1 MIEIVGL
8 RKRFGSVTVLDGIDH
23 RQAAGEVVALIG
35 PSGCG
40 KSTLLRCLNW
50 LETPDGGSLRLGDV
64 RIEAGTAQADDR
76 ALRQRLRRRT
86 GMIFQQFNLFP
97 HRTALENV
105 MEAPLHVDRV
115 PQAEAREQAMA
126 LLSKVGLA
134 DRAHHRPSQLSGGQ
148 QQRVAI
154 ARALA
159 MKPQILLCDEPTSAL
174 DPELRGEVLSVLA
187 GLASEGMTLLLVT
200 HELAF
205 ARDIAHRIVF
215 VEGGRVVES
224 GPAPEVLD
232 HPRHPRLREFLGNRP
247 SAQTFGAD
255 RSAKRPS

>member
-205 ARDIAHRIVF
+205 ARDIARRVVF
-215 VEGGRVVES
+215 IDRGRVVEA
-224 GPAPEVLD
+224 GPTGAVLD
-232 HPRHPRLREFLGNRP
+232 QPEHPRLREFLGLGRRT
-247 SAQTFGAD
+247 AIA
-255 RSAKRPS
+255 

>member
-8 RKRFGSVTVLDGIDH
+8 RKRFGAVTVLDGIDH
-23 RQAAGEVVALIG
+23 QQAAGEVVALIG

-50 LETPDGGSLRLGDV
+50 LETPDAGSLRLGDV
-64 RIEAGTAQADDR
+64 RIEAGTPEAADR
-76 ALRQRLRRRT
+76 RLRQQLRRRT
-86 GMIFQQFNLFP
+86 GMIFQQFHLFP

-105 MEAPLHVDRV
+105 MEAPVHVDRL
-115 PQAEAREQAMA
+115 PLSEARALAMG

-134 DRAHHRPSQLSGGQ
+134 DRAHHLPSQLSGGQ

-174 DPELRGEVLSVLA
+174 DPELRGEVLTVLQTLA
-187 GLASEGMTLLLVT
+187 GEGMTLLLVT

-205 ARDIAHRIVF
+205 ARDIAHRVVF
-215 VEGGRVVES
+215 LEGGRVVES
-224 GPAPEVLD
+224 GPTRAVLD
-232 HPRHPRLREFLGNRP
+232 QPQHPRLQEFLGKHRARP
-247 SAQTFGAD
+247 L
-255 RSAKRPS
+255 

>member
-8 RKRFGSVTVLDGIDH
+8 RKRFGAVTVLDGIDH
-23 RQAAGEVVALIG
+23 QQAAGEVVALIG

-50 LETPDGGSLRLGDV
+50 LETPDAGSLRLGDV
-64 RIEAGTAQADDR
+64 RIEAGTPEAADR
-76 ALRQRLRRRT
+76 RLRQRLRRRT
-86 GMIFQQFNLFP
+86 GMIFQQFQLFP

-105 MEAPLHVDRV
+105 MEAPVHVDRL
-115 PQAEAREQAMA
+115 PLSEARALAMG

-134 DRAHHRPSQLSGGQ
+134 DRAHHLPSQLSGGQ

-159 MKPQILLCDEPTSAL
+159 MKPQVLLCDEPTSAL
-174 DPELRGEVLSVLA
+174 DPELRGEVLTVLQT
-187 GLASEGMTLLLVT
+187 LAAEGMTQLLVT

-205 ARDIAHRIVF
+205 ARDIAHRVVF
-215 VEGGRVVES
+215 LEGGRVVES
-224 GPAPEVLD
+224 GPTRAVLD
-232 HPRHPRLREFLGNRP
+232 QPQHPRLQEFLGKHRARP
-247 SAQTFGAD
+247 L
-255 RSAKRPS
+255 

>member
-23 RQAAGEVVALIG
+23 RQEAGEVVALIG

-50 LETPDGGSLRLGDV
+50 LETPDSGSLRLGDV
-64 RIEAGTAQADDR
+64 RIQAGSPQATDR

-115 PQAEAREQAMA
+115 PDAEAREQAMD

-174 DPELRGEVLSVLA
+174 DRELRGEVLSVLA
-187 GLASEGMTLLLVT
+187 SLATEGMTLLLVT
-200 HELAF
+200 HELDF
-205 ARDIAHRIVF
+205 ARDIAHRVVF
-215 VEGGRVVES
+215 IDGGRVVAT
-224 GPAPEVLD
+224 GPTRAVLD
-232 HPRHPRLREFLGNRP
+232 QPEHPRLREFLGLGRRP
-247 SAQTFGAD
+247 TIA
-255 RSAKRPS
+255 

>member
-1 MIEIVGL
+1 MIEILGL
-8 RKRFGSVTVLDGIDH
+8 RKRFGAVTVLDGVDH
-23 RQAAGEVVALIG
+23 QQAAGEVVALIG

-50 LETPDGGSLRLGDV
+50 LETPDAGSLRLGNV
-64 RIEAGTAQADDR
+64 RIEAGTPEASDR
-76 ALRQRLRRRT
+76 RLRQRLRRRT
-86 GMIFQQFNLFP
+86 GMIFQQFHLFP

-105 MEAPLHVDRV
+105 MEAPVHVDRL
-115 PQAEAREQAMA
+115 PLSEARALAMG

-134 DRAHHRPSQLSGGQ
+134 DRAHHLPSQLSGGQ

-174 DPELRGEVLSVLA
+174 DPELRGEVLTVLQT
-187 GLASEGMTLLLVT
+187 LAAEGMTLLLVT

-205 ARDIAHRIVF
+205 TRDIAHRVVF
-215 VEGGRVVES
+215 LEGGRVVES
-224 GPAPEVLD
+224 GPTRAVLD
-232 HPRHPRLREFLGNRP
+232 QPQHPRLQEFLGKH
-247 SAQTFGAD
+247 
-255 RSAKRPS
+255 RSAAR

>member
-8 RKRFGSVTVLDGIDH
+8 RKRFGTVTVLDGIDH
-23 RQAAGEVVALIG
+23 HQSAGEVVALIG

-50 LETPDGGSLRLGDV
+50 LETPDAGSLRLGDI
-64 RIEAGTAQADDR
+64 RIEAGTPEAADR
-76 ALRQRLRRRT
+76 RLRQRWRRRT
-86 GMIFQQFNLFP
+86 GMIFQQFHLFP

-105 MEAPLHVDRV
+105 MEAPIHVDRL
-115 PQAEAREQAMA
+115 PHPEAYALAMG

-134 DRAHHRPSQLSGGQ
+134 DRAHHLPAQLSGGQ

-174 DPELRGEVLSVLA
+174 DPELRGEVLAVLQT
-187 GLASEGMTLLLVT
+187 LAAEGMTLLLVT

-205 ARDIAHRIVF
+205 ARDIAHRVVF
-215 VEGGRVVES
+215 LEGGRVVES
-224 GPAPEVLD
+224 GPTRAVLD
-232 HPRHPRLREFLGNRP
+232 QPQHPRLQEFLGKHRSRP
-247 SAQTFGAD
+247 L
-255 RSAKRPS
+255 

>member
-8 RKRFGSVTVLDGIDH
+8 RKRFGPVTVLDGIDH
-23 RQAAGEVVALIG
+23 RQEAGEVVALIG

-50 LETPDGGSLRLGDV
+50 LETPDSGSLRLGDV
-64 RIEAGTAQADDR
+64 RIQAGSPQATDR

-115 PQAEAREQAMA
+115 PDAEAREQAMN

-174 DPELRGEVLSVLA
+174 DRELRGEVLSVLA
-187 GLASEGMTLLLVT
+187 SLATEGMTLLLVT
-200 HELAF
+200 HELDF
-205 ARDIAHRIVF
+205 ARDIAHRVVF
-215 VEGGRVVES
+215 IDGGRVVAT
-224 GPAPEVLD
+224 GPTRAVLD
-232 HPRHPRLREFLGNRP
+232 QPEHPRLREFLGLGRRT
-247 SAQTFGAD
+247 AIG
-255 RSAKRPS
+255 

>member
-8 RKRFGSVTVLDGIDH
+8 RKRFGPVTVLDGIDH
-23 RQAAGEVVALIG
+23 RQEAGEVVALIG

-50 LETPDGGSLRLGDV
+50 LETPDSGSLRLGDV
-64 RIEAGTAQADDR
+64 SIQAGTPQATDR

-115 PQAEAREQAMA
+115 PNAEAREQAMD

-174 DPELRGEVLSVLA
+174 DRELRGEVLSVLA
-187 GLASEGMTLLLVT
+187 SLATEGMTLLLVT
-200 HELAF
+200 HELDF
-205 ARDIAHRIVF
+205 ARDIAHRVVF
-215 VEGGRVVES
+215 IDGGRVVAT
-224 GPAPEVLD
+224 GPTRAVLD
-232 HPRHPRLREFLGNRP
+232 QPEHPRLREFLGLGRRT
-247 SAQTFGAD
+247 AIG
-255 RSAKRPS
+255 

>member
-8 RKRFGSVTVLDGIDH
+8 RKRFGPVTVLDGIDH
-23 RQAAGEVVALIG
+23 RQEAGEVVALIG

-50 LETPDGGSLRLGDV
+50 LETPDSGSLRLGDV
-64 RIEAGTAQADDR
+64 SIQAGTPQATDR

-115 PQAEAREQAMA
+115 PDAEAREQAMN

-174 DPELRGEVLSVLA
+174 DRELRGEVLSVLA
-187 GLASEGMTLLLVT
+187 SLATEGMTLLLVT
-200 HELAF
+200 HELDF
-205 ARDIAHRIVF
+205 ARDIAHRVVF
-215 VEGGRVVES
+215 IDGGRVVAT
-224 GPAPEVLD
+224 GPTRAVLD
-232 HPRHPRLREFLGNRP
+232 QPEHPRLREFLGLGRRT
-247 SAQTFGAD
+247 AIG
-255 RSAKRPS
+255 

>member
-8 RKRFGSVTVLDGIDH
+8 RKRFGAVTVLDGVDH
-23 RQAAGEVVALIG
+23 QQAAGEVVALIG

-50 LETPDGGSLRLGDV
+50 LETPDAGSLRLGDV
-64 RIEAGTAQADDR
+64 RIEAGTPEASDR
-76 ALRQRLRRRT
+76 RLRQRLRRRT
-86 GMIFQQFNLFP
+86 GMIFQQFHLFP

-105 MEAPLHVDRV
+105 MEAPVHVDRL
-115 PQAEAREQAMA
+115 PLSEARALAMG

-134 DRAHHRPSQLSGGQ
+134 DRAHHLPSQLSGGQ

-174 DPELRGEVLSVLA
+174 DPELRGEVLTVLQT
-187 GLASEGMTLLLVT
+187 LAAEGMTLLLVT

-205 ARDIAHRIVF
+205 TRDIAHRVVF
-215 VEGGRVVES
+215 LEGGRVVES
-224 GPAPEVLD
+224 GPTRAVLD
-232 HPRHPRLREFLGNRP
+232 QPQHPRLQEFLGKH
-247 SAQTFGAD
+247 
-255 RSAKRPS
+255 RSAAR

>member
-8 RKRFGSVTVLDGIDH
+8 RKRFGPVTVLDGIDH
-23 RQAAGEVVALIG
+23 RQEAGEVVALIG

-50 LETPDGGSLRLGDV
+50 LETPDSGSLRLGDV
-64 RIEAGTAQADDR
+64 SIQAGTPQATDR

-105 MEAPLHVDRV
+105 MEAPVHVDRL
-115 PQAEAREQAMA
+115 PRAEAQALAMG
-126 LLSKVGLA
+126 LLAKVGMA

-159 MKPQILLCDEPTSAL
+159 MKPEVLLCDEPTSAL
-174 DPELRGEVLSVLA
+174 DPELRGEVLQVLGA
-187 GLASEGMTLLLVT
+187 LAAEGMTLLLVT

-205 ARDIAHRIVF
+205 ARDIAHRVVF
-215 VEGGRVVES
+215 LEGGRVVES
-224 GPAPEVLD
+224 GPTRTVLD
-232 HPRHPRLREFLGNRP
+232 APRHPRLREFLGK
-247 SAQTFGAD
+247 D
-255 RSAKRPS
+255 RTGRAG

>member
-23 RQAAGEVVALIG
+23 HQEAGEVVALIG

-50 LETPDGGSLRLGDV
+50 LETPDSGSLRLGDV
-64 RIEAGTAQADDR
+64 SIQAGTPQATDR

-115 PQAEAREQAMA
+115 PDAEAREQAMN

-174 DPELRGEVLSVLA
+174 DPELRSEVLSVLA
-187 GLASEGMTLLLVT
+187 SLATEGMTLLLVT
-200 HELAF
+200 HELDF
-205 ARDIAHRIVF
+205 ARDIAHRVVF
-215 VEGGRVVES
+215 IDGGRVVAT
-224 GPAPEVLD
+224 GPTRAVLD
-232 HPRHPRLREFLGNRP
+232 QPEHPRLREFLGLGRRT
-247 SAQTFGAD
+247 AIG
-255 RSAKRPS
+255 

>member
-23 RQAAGEVVALIG
+23 RQEAGEVVALIG

-50 LETPDGGSLRLGDV
+50 LETPDSGSLRLGDV
-64 RIEAGTAQADDR
+64 RIQAGTPQATDR

-115 PQAEAREQAMA
+115 PNAEAREQAMD

-174 DPELRGEVLSVLA
+174 DPELRSEVLSVLA
-187 GLASEGMTLLLVT
+187 SLATEGMTLLLVT
-200 HELAF
+200 HELDF
-205 ARDIAHRIVF
+205 ARDIAHRVVF
-215 VEGGRVVES
+215 IDGGRVVAT
-224 GPAPEVLD
+224 GPTRAVLD
-232 HPRHPRLREFLGNRP
+232 QPEHPRLREFLGLGRRT
-247 SAQTFGAD
+247 AIG
-255 RSAKRPS
+255 

>member
-23 RQAAGEVVALIG
+23 RQEAGEVVALIG

-50 LETPDGGSLRLGDV
+50 LETPDSGSLRLGDV
-64 RIEAGTAQADDR
+64 RIQAGSPQATDR

-115 PQAEAREQAMA
+115 PDAEAREQAMD

-174 DPELRGEVLSVLA
+174 DRELRGEVLSVLA
-187 GLASEGMTLLLVT
+187 SLATEGMTLMLVT
-200 HELAF
+200 HELDF
-205 ARDIAHRIVF
+205 ARDIAHRVVF
-215 VEGGRVVES
+215 IDGGRVVAT
-224 GPAPEVLD
+224 GPTRAVLD
-232 HPRHPRLREFLGNRP
+232 QPEHPRLREFLGLGRRP
-247 SAQTFGAD
+247 TIA
-255 RSAKRPS
+255 

>member
-23 RQAAGEVVALIG
+23 HQEAGEVVALIG

-50 LETPDGGSLRLGDV
+50 LETPDSGSLRLGDV
-64 RIEAGTAQADDR
+64 RIEAGTPEAADR
-76 ALRQRLRRRT
+76 RLRQQLRRCT

-105 MEAPLHVDRV
+105 MEAPLHVDRI
-115 PQAEAREQAMA
+115 PDAEAREQAMD
-126 LLSKVGLA
+126 LLSKVGLT

-187 GLASEGMTLLLVT
+187 RLAGEGMTLLLVT
-200 HELAF
+200 HELDF
-205 ARDIAHRIVF
+205 ARDIARRVVF
-215 VEGGRVVES
+215 IDGGRVVAT
-224 GPAPEVLD
+224 GPTRAVLD
-232 HPRHPRLREFLGNRP
+232 QPEHPRLREFLGLGRRP
-247 SAQTFGAD
+247 GIA
-255 RSAKRPS
+255 

>member
-8 RKRFGSVTVLDGIDH
+8 RKRFGAVTVLDGVDH
-23 RQAAGEVVALIG
+23 QQAAGEVVALIG

-50 LETPDGGSLRLGDV
+50 LETPDAGSLRLGDV
-64 RIEAGTAQADDR
+64 RIEAGTPGAADR
-76 ALRQRLRRRT
+76 RLRQQLRRRT
-86 GMIFQQFNLFP
+86 GMIFQQFHLFP

-105 MEAPLHVDRV
+105 MEAPVHVDRL
-115 PQAEAREQAMA
+115 PLSEARELAMG

-134 DRAHHRPSQLSGGQ
+134 DRAQHLPSQLSGGQ

-174 DPELRGEVLSVLA
+174 DPELRGEVLTVLQT
-187 GLASEGMTLLLVT
+187 LASEGMTLLLVT

-205 ARDIAHRIVF
+205 ARDIAHRVVF
-215 VEGGRVVES
+215 LEGGRVVES
-224 GPAPEVLD
+224 GPTRAVLD
-232 HPRHPRLREFLGNRP
+232 QPRHPRLQEFLGKHRFTP
-247 SAQTFGAD
+247 Q
-255 RSAKRPS
+255 

>member
-23 RQAAGEVVALIG
+23 HQEAGEVVALIG

-50 LETPDGGSLRLGDV
+50 LETPDSGSLRLGDV
-64 RIEAGTAQADDR
+64 RIEAGTPEAADR
-76 ALRQRLRRRT
+76 RLRQQLRRRT

-115 PQAEAREQAMA
+115 PDAEAREQAMD

-187 GLASEGMTLLLVT
+187 RLADEGMTLLLVT
-200 HELAF
+200 HELNF
-205 ARDIAHRIVF
+205 ARDIAHRVVF
-215 VEGGRVVES
+215 IDGGRVVAT
-224 GPAPEVLD
+224 GPTRAVLD
-232 HPRHPRLREFLGNRP
+232 QPEHPRLREFLGLGRRT
-247 SAQTFGAD
+247 AIG
-255 RSAKRPS
+255 

>member
-8 RKRFGSVTVLDGIDH
+8 RKRFGAVTVLDGVDH
-23 RQAAGEVVALIG
+23 QQAAGEVVALIG

-50 LETPDGGSLRLGDV
+50 LETPDAGSLRLGDV
-64 RIEAGTAQADDR
+64 RIEAGTPEAADR
-76 ALRQRLRRRT
+76 RLRQQLRRRT
-86 GMIFQQFNLFP
+86 GMIFQQFHLFP

-105 MEAPLHVDRV
+105 MEAPVHVDRL
-115 PQAEAREQAMA
+115 PLSEARELAMG

-134 DRAHHRPSQLSGGQ
+134 DRAQHLPSQLSGGQ

-174 DPELRGEVLSVLA
+174 DPELRGEVLTVLQT
-187 GLASEGMTLLLVT
+187 LASEGMTLLLVT

-205 ARDIAHRIVF
+205 ARDIAHRVVF
-215 VEGGRVVES
+215 LEGGRVVES
-224 GPAPEVLD
+224 GPTRAVLD
-232 HPRHPRLREFLGNRP
+232 QPRHPRLQEFLGKHRFTSP
-247 SAQTFGAD
+247 
-255 RSAKRPS
+255 

>member
-8 RKRFGSVTVLDGIDH
+8 RKRFGAVTVLDGVDH
-23 RQAAGEVVALIG
+23 QQAAGEVVALIG

-50 LETPDGGSLRLGDV
+50 LETPDAGSLRLGDV
-64 RIEAGTAQADDR
+64 RIEAGTPEAADR
-76 ALRQRLRRRT
+76 RLRQQLRRRT
-86 GMIFQQFNLFP
+86 GMIFQQFHLFP

-105 MEAPLHVDRV
+105 MEAPVHVDRL
-115 PQAEAREQAMA
+115 PLSEARALAMG

-134 DRAHHRPSQLSGGQ
+134 DRAHHLPSQLSGGQ

-174 DPELRGEVLSVLA
+174 DPELRGEVLTVLQT
-187 GLASEGMTLLLVT
+187 LAAEGMTLLLVT

-205 ARDIAHRIVF
+205 TRDIAHRVVF
-215 VEGGRVVES
+215 LEGGRVVES
-224 GPAPEVLD
+224 GPTRAVLD
-232 HPRHPRLREFLGNRP
+232 QPQHPRLQEFLGKH
-247 SAQTFGAD
+247 
-255 RSAKRPS
+255 RSAAR

>member
-23 RQAAGEVVALIG
+23 RQEAGEVVALIG

-50 LETPDGGSLRLGDV
+50 LETPDSGSLRLGDV
-64 RIEAGTAQADDR
+64 RIQAGTPQANDR

-115 PQAEAREQAMA
+115 PNAEAREQAMN

-174 DPELRGEVLSVLA
+174 DPELRSEVLSVLA
-187 GLASEGMTLLLVT
+187 SLATEGMTLLLVT
-200 HELAF
+200 HELDF
-205 ARDIAHRIVF
+205 ARDIAHRVVF
-215 VEGGRVVES
+215 IDGGRVVAT
-224 GPAPEVLD
+224 GPTRAVLD
-232 HPRHPRLREFLGNRP
+232 QPEHPRLREFLGLGRRP
-247 SAQTFGAD
+247 TIA
-255 RSAKRPS
+255 

>member
-8 RKRFGSVTVLDGIDH
+8 RKRFGAVTVLDGVDH
-23 RQAAGEVVALIG
+23 QQAAGEVVALIG

-50 LETPDGGSLRLGDV
+50 LETPDAGSLRLGDV
-64 RIEAGTAQADDR
+64 RIEAGTPEAADR
-76 ALRQRLRRRT
+76 RLRQQLRRRT
-86 GMIFQQFNLFP
+86 GMIFQQFHLFP

-105 MEAPLHVDRV
+105 MEAPVHVDRL
-115 PQAEAREQAMA
+115 PLSEARELAMG

-134 DRAHHRPSQLSGGQ
+134 DRAHHLPSQLSGGQ

-174 DPELRGEVLSVLA
+174 DPELRGEVLTVLQT
-187 GLASEGMTLLLVT
+187 LASEGMTLLLVT

-205 ARDIAHRIVF
+205 ARDIAHRVVF
-215 VEGGRVVES
+215 LEGGRVVES
-224 GPAPEVLD
+224 GPTRAVLD
-232 HPRHPRLREFLGNRP
+232 QPRHPRLQEFLGKHRFTSP
-247 SAQTFGAD
+247 
-255 RSAKRPS
+255 

>member
-23 RQAAGEVVALIG
+23 RQEAGEVVALIG

-50 LETPDGGSLRLGDV
+50 LETPDSGSLRLGDV
-64 RIEAGTAQADDR
+64 RIQAGSPQATDR

-115 PQAEAREQAMA
+115 PDAEAREQAMN

-174 DPELRGEVLSVLA
+174 DPELRSEVLSVLA
-187 GLASEGMTLLLVT
+187 SLATEGMTLLLVT
-200 HELAF
+200 HELDF
-205 ARDIAHRIVF
+205 ARDIAHRVVF
-215 VEGGRVVES
+215 IDGGRVVAT
-224 GPAPEVLD
+224 GPTRAVLD
-232 HPRHPRLREFLGNRP
+232 QPEHPRLREFLGLGRRT
-247 SAQTFGAD
+247 AIA
-255 RSAKRPS
+255 

>member
-23 RQAAGEVVALIG
+23 RQEAGEVVALIG

-50 LETPDGGSLRLGDV
+50 LETPDSGSLRLGDV
-64 RIEAGTAQADDR
+64 RIQAGTPQATDR

-115 PQAEAREQAMA
+115 PDAEAREQAMD

-174 DPELRGEVLSVLA
+174 DPELRSEVLSVLA
-187 GLASEGMTLLLVT
+187 SLATEGMTLLLVT
-200 HELAF
+200 HELDF
-205 ARDIAHRIVF
+205 ARDIAHRVVF
-215 VEGGRVVES
+215 IDGGRVVAT
-224 GPAPEVLD
+224 GPTRAVLD
-232 HPRHPRLREFLGNRP
+232 QPEHPRLREFLGLGRRT
-247 SAQTFGAD
+247 AIG
-255 RSAKRPS
+255 

>member
-23 RQAAGEVVALIG
+23 HQEAGEVVALIG

-50 LETPDGGSLRLGDV
+50 LETPDSGSLRLGDV
-64 RIEAGTAQADDR
+64 RIEAGTPEAADR
-76 ALRQRLRRRT
+76 RLRQQLRRRT

-115 PQAEAREQAMA
+115 PDAEAREQAMD
-126 LLSKVGLA
+126 LLSKGGLA

-187 GLASEGMTLLLVT
+187 RLADEGMTLLLVT
-200 HELAF
+200 HELNF
-205 ARDIAHRIVF
+205 ARDIAHRVVF
-215 VEGGRVVES
+215 IDGGRVVAT
-224 GPAPEVLD
+224 GPTRAVLD
-232 HPRHPRLREFLGNRP
+232 QPEHPRLREFLGLGRRT
-247 SAQTFGAD
+247 AIA
-255 RSAKRPS
+255 

>member
-8 RKRFGSVTVLDGIDH
+8 RKRFGAVTVLDGVDH
-23 RQAAGEVVALIG
+23 QQAAGEVVALIG

-50 LETPDGGSLRLGDV
+50 LETPDAGSLRLGDV
-64 RIEAGTAQADDR
+64 RIEAGTPEAADR
-76 ALRQRLRRRT
+76 RLRQQLRRRT
-86 GMIFQQFNLFP
+86 GMIFQQFHLFP

-105 MEAPLHVDRV
+105 MEAPVHVDRL
-115 PQAEAREQAMA
+115 PLSEARELAMG

-134 DRAHHRPSQLSGGQ
+134 DRAQHLPSQLSGGQ

-174 DPELRGEVLSVLA
+174 DPELRGEVLTVLQT
-187 GLASEGMTLLLVT
+187 LASEGMTLLLVT

-205 ARDIAHRIVF
+205 ARDIAHRVVF
-215 VEGGRVVES
+215 LEGGRVVES
-224 GPAPEVLD
+224 GPTRAVLD
-232 HPRHPRLREFLGNRP
+232 QPRHPRLQEFLGKHRFTP
-247 SAQTFGAD
+247 Q
-255 RSAKRPS
+255 

>member
-23 RQAAGEVVALIG
+23 HQEAGEVVALIG

-50 LETPDGGSLRLGDV
+50 LETPDSGSLRLGDV
-64 RIEAGTAQADDR
+64 RIEAGTPQATDR

-115 PQAEAREQAMA
+115 PDAEAREQAMD

-174 DPELRGEVLSVLA
+174 DPELRSEVLSVLA
-187 GLASEGMTLLLVT
+187 SLATEGMTLLLVT
-200 HELAF
+200 HELDF
-205 ARDIAHRIVF
+205 ARDIAHRVVF
-215 VEGGRVVES
+215 IDGGRVVAT
-224 GPAPEVLD
+224 GPTRAVLD
-232 HPRHPRLREFLGNRP
+232 QPEHPRLREFLGLGRRT
-247 SAQTFGAD
+247 AIA
-255 RSAKRPS
+255 

>member
-23 RQAAGEVVALIG
+23 HQEAGEVVALIG

-50 LETPDGGSLRLGDV
+50 LETPDSGSLRLGDV
-64 RIEAGTAQADDR
+64 RIQAGTPQATDR

-115 PQAEAREQAMA
+115 PDAEAREQAMD

-187 GLASEGMTLLLVT
+187 RLADEGMTLLLVT
-200 HELAF
+200 HELNF
-205 ARDIAHRIVF
+205 ARDIAHRVVF
-215 VEGGRVVES
+215 IDGGRVVAT
-224 GPAPEVLD
+224 GPTRAVLD
-232 HPRHPRLREFLGNRP
+232 QPEHPRLREFLGLGRRT
-247 SAQTFGAD
+247 AIA
-255 RSAKRPS
+255 

>member
-23 RQAAGEVVALIG
+23 RQEAGEVVALIG

-50 LETPDGGSLRLGDV
+50 LETPDSGSLRLGDV
-64 RIEAGTAQADDR
+64 RIQAGTPQATDR

-115 PQAEAREQAMA
+115 PDAEAREQAMD

-174 DPELRGEVLSVLA
+174 DRELRSEVLSVLA
-187 GLASEGMTLLLVT
+187 SLATEGMTLLLVT
-200 HELAF
+200 HELDF
-205 ARDIAHRIVF
+205 ARDIAHRVVF
-215 VEGGRVVES
+215 IDGGRVVAT
-224 GPAPEVLD
+224 GPTRAVLD
-232 HPRHPRLREFLGNRP
+232 QPEHPRLREFLGLGRRT
-247 SAQTFGAD
+247 AIG
-255 RSAKRPS
+255 

>member
-8 RKRFGSVTVLDGIDH
+8 RKRFGPVTVLDGIDH
-23 RQAAGEVVALIG
+23 RQEAGEVVALIG

-50 LETPDGGSLRLGDV
+50 LETPDSGSLRLGDV
-64 RIEAGTAQADDR
+64 RIQAGSPQATDR

-115 PQAEAREQAMA
+115 PDAEAREQAMN

-174 DPELRGEVLSVLA
+174 DRELRGEVLSVLA
-187 GLASEGMTLLLVT
+187 SLAIEGMTLLLVT
-200 HELAF
+200 HELDF
-205 ARDIAHRIVF
+205 ARDIAHRVVF
-215 VEGGRVVES
+215 IDGGRVVAT
-224 GPAPEVLD
+224 GPTRAVLD
-232 HPRHPRLREFLGNRP
+232 QPEHPRLREFLGLGRRT
-247 SAQTFGAD
+247 AIG
-255 RSAKRPS
+255 

>member
-8 RKRFGSVTVLDGIDH
+8 RKRFGSVTVLDGVDH
-23 RQAAGEVVALIG
+23 HQEAGEVVALIG

-50 LETPDGGSLRLGDV
+50 LETPDSGSLRLGDV
-64 RIEAGTAQADDR
+64 RIEAGTPEAADR
-76 ALRQRLRRRT
+76 RLRQQLRRRT
-86 GMIFQQFNLFP
+86 GMVFQQFHLFP
-97 HRTALENV
+97 HKTALENV
-105 MEAPLHVDRV
+105 MEAPVLVDRR
-115 PQAEAREQAMA
+115 PLPEARELAMG

-187 GLASEGMTLLLVT
+187 RLAGEGMTLLLVT
-200 HELAF
+200 HELDF
-205 ARDIAHRIVF
+205 ARDIARRVVF
-215 VEGGRVVES
+215 IDGGRVVTT
-224 GPAPEVLD
+224 GPTQAVLD
-232 HPRHPRLREFLGNRP
+232 QPEHPRLREFLGLGRRP
-247 SAQTFGAD
+247 GIA
-255 RSAKRPS
+255 

>member
-23 RQAAGEVVALIG
+23 RQEAGEVVALIG

-50 LETPDGGSLRLGDV
+50 LETPDSGSLRLGDV
-64 RIEAGTAQADDR
+64 RIQAGSPQATDR

-115 PQAEAREQAMA
+115 PDAEAREQAMD

-174 DPELRGEVLSVLA
+174 DPELRSEVLSVLA
-187 GLASEGMTLLLVT
+187 SLATEGMTLLLVT
-200 HELAF
+200 HELDF
-205 ARDIAHRIVF
+205 ARDIAHRVVF
-215 VEGGRVVES
+215 IDGGRVVAT
-224 GPAPEVLD
+224 GPTRAVLD
-232 HPRHPRLREFLGNRP
+232 QPEHPRLREFLGLGRRT
-247 SAQTFGAD
+247 AIG
-255 RSAKRPS
+255 

>member
-8 RKRFGSVTVLDGIDH
+8 RKRFGAVTVLDGVDH
-23 RQAAGEVVALIG
+23 QQAAGEVVALIG

-50 LETPDGGSLRLGDV
+50 LETPDAGSLRLGDV
-64 RIEAGTAQADDR
+64 RIKAGTPEAADR
-76 ALRQRLRRRT
+76 RLRQQLRRRT
-86 GMIFQQFNLFP
+86 GMIFQQFHLFP

-105 MEAPLHVDRV
+105 MEAPVHVDRL
-115 PQAEAREQAMA
+115 PLSEARELAMG

-134 DRAHHRPSQLSGGQ
+134 DRAQHLPSQLSGGQ

-174 DPELRGEVLSVLA
+174 DPELRGEVLTVLQT
-187 GLASEGMTLLLVT
+187 LAAEGMTLLLVT

-205 ARDIAHRIVF
+205 TRDIAHRVVF
-215 VEGGRVVES
+215 LEGGRVVES
-224 GPAPEVLD
+224 GPTRAVLD
-232 HPRHPRLREFLGNRP
+232 QPQHPRLQEFLGKH
-247 SAQTFGAD
+247 
-255 RSAKRPS
+255 RSAAR

>member
-1 MIEIVGL
+1 MIEIHGL
-8 RKRFGSVTVLDGIDH
+8 KKRFGAVSVLDGIDH

-40 KSTLLRCLNW
+40 KSTFLRCLNW
-50 LETPDGGSLRLGDV
+50 LETPDSGSIRLGEV
-64 RIEAGTAQADDR
+64 RIDAGTPSASDPS
-76 ALRQRLRRRT
+76 LRQRLRRHT
-86 GMIFQQFNLFP
+86 GMIFQQFHLFP
-97 HRTALENV
+97 HKTALENV
-105 MEAPLHVDRV
+105 MEAPVQVDRR
-115 PQAEAREQAMA
+115 PLPEARELAMG

-159 MKPQILLCDEPTSAL
+159 MRPKVLLCDEPTSAL
-174 DPELRGEVLSVLA
+174 DPELRSEVLAVLRT
-187 GLASEGMTLLLVT
+187 LASEGMTLLLVT

-247 SAQTFGAD
+247 SDQTFGAD